1 MEAARHLLHTHASTL
16 ALLLR
21 YQLVGLR
28 TSLAK
33 ALAEHPDDAGVA
45 HCRGLLAELDGL
57 LDSCS
62 ERGAGIA
69 MPTAELPGPVHQP
82 DALADVLVELARRP
96 AAPAWLGGLGPEI
109 STVQLWRRLYLASL
123 RLPPVHAQEWRTVL
137 ADAVAELGLKTDDCW
152 RTIPA
157 VGDDTVLIPPVAGQ
171 PGWRTSA
178 HAPVAADIAERLQI
192 DPADSSGSDRWTLAT
207 LATSVVGLAEVDDDL
222 WLGLESVLYR
232 GLGHLDDSTRPMY
245 RRDLLD
251 RLSAYANEAPE
262 SMASFGA
269 LLLVDEALNSIVHR
283 PVAAPGSWW
292 ARLGERSRSV
302 VFRAQ
307 QRHSAV
313 SVQLLARQ
321 YREVKTMT
329 DGNDVRVDDAGGT
342 GNVLACLRLWARVEG
357 RELPGRVM
365 YAG

>member
-1 MEAARHLLHTHASTL
+1 MEAARDLLHTHASTL

-21 YQLVGLR
+21 YELVGLQA
-28 TSLAK
+28 SLAE
-33 ALAEHPDDAGVA
+33 ALAEHPDDTGVEA
-45 HCRGLLAELDGL
+45 CRGLLAELGGL
-57 LDSCS
+57 LDSCG
-62 ERGAGIA
+62 ERGAGLA
-69 MPTAELPGPVHQP
+69 MSTAELPGPVNQP
-82 DALADVLVELARRP
+82 DPLAGVLVELAHRP
-96 AAPAWLGGLGPEI
+96 AAPGWLGGLGPET
-109 STVQLWRRLYLASL
+109 STVELWRRLHLASL
-123 RLPPVHAQEWRTVL
+123 RLPPVHAQKWRTVL
-137 ADAVAELGLKTDDCW
+137 AHAVAQLDLNPDDSWHEL
-152 RTIPA
+152 PA
-157 VGDDTVLIPPVAGQ
+157 SDEVLLIPPVAGQ

-178 HAPVAADIAERLQI
+178 HEPVAADIAERLQI

-222 WLGLESVLYR
+222 WLGLESVLFR
-232 GLGHLDDSTRPMY
+232 GLGRLDDSARLMY

-251 RLSAYANEAPE
+251 RLTAYAQEAPG
-262 SMASFGA
+262 STASFEA

-292 ARLGERSRSV
+292 ARIGEQSREV

-307 QRHSAV
+307 QDHSDV

-321 YREVKTMT
+321 YREAKPMT
-329 DGNDVRVDDAGGT
+329 DGNDIRVDDAGGT

-357 RELPGRVM
+357 RELRGRVM